1 MTGRRSSHRADG
13 RVTAH
18 SAALAV
24 LLLGC
29 PTAPPSTSA
38 PTVAGPAY
46 AASVTLDLAA
56 PGRPVNRL
64 VLGSNVQWIDGGDKL
79 LRPETTEFDPGAL
92 ALARSLAP
100 TVLRYPGGSQGD
112 TYHWRNGV
120 GPAASRRRNELF
132 FKRGAEQPVLF
143 GTAEFLELC
152 RQTGAEPLITVNA
165 TTGTATEAAA
175 WVRAVNQ
182 GEIKGSDGRSLPKAR
197 YWEIDNEPYLRNDAR
212 PEFLIAPEEFARR
225 ANEFIR
231 AMRRVDSSIVIGIP
245 LRSDTI
251 GALQLPQQVKGFAST
266 VLSQVN
272 ERFDF
277 VAVHN
282 AYFPFIWNP
291 LQRRSDVEV
300 FQATMAAPRAVAEDL
315 EHTRALL
322 RRHKPGRPIKL
333 AITEFNALF
342 AGSGGR
348 AGHIA
353 TLGGALYVADLLR
366 LFAQSDDVMLANY
379 WSLSDNWY
387 FGAIS
392 AQLPA
397 SKAPEPRPAYH
408 VLKAYDRVL
417 RGRIVPVRVES
428 PTFDSPEVGLVPAY
442 RGTPLVTALATREG
456 DRVRLILINK
466 DPGRPVDVT
475 VGTGQGGSRGLGT
488 ATVQLLTDEYLFHVE
503 RGRSAV
509 RFEAPAA
516 PRGPAAADRHVGP
529 GIVHVPPHALAVV
542 EFRTAASGSDR

>member
-1 MTGRRSSHRADG
+1 MIGRWHSPRGGFRAPA
-13 RVTAH
+13 R

-24 LLLGC
+24 VLLGC
-29 PTAPPSTSA
+29 PTAAPSTSA

-64 VLGSNVQWIDGGDKL
+64 VLGSNVQWIDDGDKL
-79 LRPETTEFDPGAL
+79 LRPGTTEFDPAAL
-92 ALARSLAP
+92 GFVRSLAP
-100 TVLRYPGGSQGD
+100 TVVRYPGGSQGD

-120 GPAASRRRNELF
+120 GPAASRQRNELF

-143 GTAEFLELC
+143 GTAEFLALC
-152 RQTGAEPLITVNA
+152 RETGAEPLITVNA
-165 TTGTATEAAA
+165 TTGTAAEAAA

-182 GEIKGSDGRSLPKAR
+182 GEIKGPDGRSLPKVR

-212 PEFLIAPEEFARR
+212 PDFLIPAEEYARR

-231 AMRRVDSSIVIGIP
+231 AMRQVDPSIVIGIP
-245 LRSDTI
+245 LRSDTV
-251 GALQLPQQVKGFAST
+251 GAVQLPQQVKGFANT

-291 LQRRSDVEV
+291 LQRRTDVEV

-366 LFAQSDDVMLANY
+366 LFAQSDDVLLANY

-387 FGAIS
+387 FGSFS

-397 SKAPEPRPAYH
+397 SKALQPRPAYH

-417 RGRIVPVRVES
+417 RGRLVPVRVES

-442 RGTPLVTALATREG
+442 RGTPLVTALATAEA

-466 DPGRPVDVT
+466 DPGRPANVT
-475 VGTGQGGSRGLGT
+475 VGTGQGVSRVLGT
-488 ATVQLLTDEYLFHVE
+488 PTVQLLTDEYLFHVE

-509 RFEAPAA
+509 RLESPAA
-516 PRGPAAADRHVGP
+516 PRGSAAAERDGGARIIH
-529 GIVHVPPHALAVV
+529 IPPHALAVV
-542 EFRTAASGSDR
+542 EFQTAPRGSRR